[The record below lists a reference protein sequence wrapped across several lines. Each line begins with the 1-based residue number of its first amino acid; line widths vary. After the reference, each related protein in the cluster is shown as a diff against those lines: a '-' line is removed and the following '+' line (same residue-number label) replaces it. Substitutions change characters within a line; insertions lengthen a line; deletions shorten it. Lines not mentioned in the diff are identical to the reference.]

1 MESSDS
7 NNAGGGPGRLADR
20 AWLRAMDAYT
30 AGAYAR
36 AEEEFRAAVR
46 LDPGMADAWLGLH
59 ALRCDT
65 SGALLAMHRHRK
77 RFGEQRSRHRR
88 PLSSWYWLGWW
99 VQPVLEDARDLAL
112 AHASHWLDGRHLTEL
127 DTALAQCP
135 PPGED
140 PSVRFLHACRS
151 YLLKDWEQLI
161 RDTDRLLDDPLL
173 GIEAGLFGGM
183 ARVRLD
189 MCAQAQGPLAA
200 SLARCRSEQP
210 QRKEL
215 RYWLARAY
223 EGAGRSAAALPLY
236 RAVHRADPAFMDTA
250 ARLTAISAEDGL
262 VDALLEGVV
271 GSGPAAG
278 GGTGAGREAGPVTG
292 FGTDEAYDPAEE
304 LGAADGFGAAAGY
317 GVDYETQEDL
327 PVGYTAEPGAG
338 RPVEPG
344 AGFTADYPGEPPAEF
359 PAEFPAGFR
368 GDVAGGLPAG
378 FTMDEGFGPPEG
390 VEEAPGAGQGAG
402 EAVGPQATAGPVPG
416 GPRPGAEGGAGPE
429 PRSGSTVFEGPGTFQ
444 GPSGFDGPGGFPGG
458 FEGPGGVE
466 GPAPQ
471 GTGARTGSGSA
482 APGESGPAAT
492 LFLPGRAVGSQAVPA
507 HRASPDRSGSR
518 QELDAA
524 LDALERMVGLDPVKR
539 QVRALSAQLRMS
551 RLRAGEGLPVQPP
564 KRHFVFSGPSGTGK
578 TTVARILGRV
588 FHSLGLLSG
597 NHLVEA
603 QRADLVGEFL
613 GQTAVKANELIDSA
627 LDGVLFIDEAYSLSN
642 SGYSK
647 GDAYGDEALQVL
659 LKRAEDNRDRL
670 VVILAGYPEG
680 MNRLLSTNPGLNSR
694 FTTRVDFPSYRPAE
708 LTAIGAALAG
718 RDGDGWDE
726 DATEELSSICGH
738 VVREGWIDDLGNGRF
753 IRTLYEKSCAY
764 RDLRLSLTGGQPS
777 REDLATLRL
786 PDLVQAYGEL
796 IDGRGGGAE
805 A

>member
-1 MESSDS
+1 
-7 NNAGGGPGRLADR
+7 
-20 AWLRAMDAYT
+20 MDAYA

-65 SGALLAMHRHRK
+65 SGALLAMHRNQE
-77 RFGEQRSRHRR
+77 RFGEQRERHRR

-112 AHASHWLDGRHLTEL
+112 AHASHWLDGRHLAEL
-127 DTALAQCP
+127 DRALTECP
-135 PPGED
+135 PVDRD

-161 RDTDRLLDDPLL
+161 RDTDPLLDDPLL

-189 MCAQAQGPLAA
+189 MCAQAQSPLAA

-236 RAVHRADPAFMDTA
+236 RAVNRADPAFMDAA
-250 ARLTAISAEDGL
+250 ARLAAISAEDGVMDGL
-262 VDALLEGVV
+262 LGGGELEGPGGLLLPEAEFEPGYEPEYTDFVEY
-271 GSGPAAG
+271 GPEE
-278 GGTGAGREAGPVTG
+278 GRTEA
-292 FGTDEAYDPAEE
+292 AEE
-304 LGAADGFGAAAGY
+304 PEPRAAPERSGAAAG
-317 GVDYETQEDL
+317 
-327 PVGYTAEPGAG
+327 EP
-338 RPVEPG
+338 
-344 AGFTADYPGEPPAEF
+344 
-359 PAEFPAGFR
+359 
-368 GDVAGGLPAG
+368 
-378 FTMDEGFGPPEG
+378 
-390 VEEAPGAGQGAG
+390 AP
-402 EAVGPQATAGPVPG
+402 
-416 GPRPGAEGGAGPE
+416 
-429 PRSGSTVFEGPGTFQ
+429 
-444 GPSGFDGPGGFPGG
+444 
-458 FEGPGGVE
+458 
-466 GPAPQ
+466 GPAP
-471 GTGARTGSGSA
+471 
-482 APGESGPAAT
+482 
-492 LFLPGRAVGSQAVPA
+492 RAVETEAVAAAAVPS
-507 HRASPDRSGSR
+507 RAGRLRG
-518 QELDAA
+518 QEGLDAA
-524 LDALERMVGLDPVKR
+524 LGALEQMVGLDPVKR

-551 RLRAGEGLPVQPP
+551 RLRADQGLPVQPP

-578 TTVARILGRV
+578 TTVARILGQV
-588 FHSLGLLSG
+588 FHALGLLSG
-597 NHLVEA
+597 DHLVEA

-680 MNRLLSTNPGLNSR
+680 MNRLLATNPGLNSR
-694 FTTRVDFPSYRPAE
+694 FTTRVDFPSYRPEE
-708 LTAIGAALAG
+708 LTAIGRTLAAG
-718 RDGDGWDE
+718 GGDGWDE
-726 DATEELSSICGH
+726 DAADELASICAH
-738 VVREGWIDDLGNGRF
+738 VVREGWIDELGNGRF

-764 RDLRLSLTGGQPS
+764 RDLRLSALRELPT

-796 IDGRGGGAE
+796 IDGRS
-805 A
+805 

>member
-1 MESSDS
+1 
-7 NNAGGGPGRLADR
+7 
-20 AWLRAMDAYT
+20 MDAYA
-30 AGAYAR
+30 AGSYSR

-65 SGALLAMHRHRK
+65 AGALLAMHRHRA
-77 RFGEQRSRHRR
+77 RFGEQRTRHRR

-99 VQPVLEDARDLAL
+99 VQPVLEDERDLAL
-112 AHASHWLDGRHLTEL
+112 AHASHWLDGRHLAEL
-127 DTALAQCP
+127 DRALANCP
-135 PPGED
+135 PAAED

-151 YLLKDWEQLI
+151 YLVKDWEQLI
-161 RDTDRLLDDPLL
+161 RDTDRLLDDPVL

-189 MCAQAQGPLAA
+189 MCAQAQAPLAA

-223 EGAGRSAAALPLY
+223 EGSGRSAAALPLY
-236 RAVHRADPAFMDTA
+236 RSVHRADPAFMDTA
-250 ARLTAISAEDGL
+250 TRLAAITAEDG
-262 VDALLEGVV
+262 ALDGLLDGADTVTVLPEPEPELETAGPAPLPGTAADLPEAADF
-271 GSGPAAG
+271 GSFGEYAEAGDPADLPDLPALPAAG
-278 GGTGAGREAGPVTG
+278 G
-292 FGTDEAYDPAEE
+292 PA
-304 LGAADGFGAAAGY
+304 A
-317 GVDYETQEDL
+317 
-327 PVGYTAEPGAG
+327 PVG
-338 RPVEPG
+338 V
-344 AGFTADYPGEPPAEF
+344 PA
-359 PAEFPAGFR
+359 
-368 GDVAGGLPAG
+368 
-378 FTMDEGFGPPEG
+378 
-390 VEEAPGAGQGAG
+390 EAPGGPYGEPVAERSGTPDGLTAAPPRTADGAPL
-402 EAVGPQATAGPVPG
+402 VGPATAVPI
-416 GPRPGAEGGAGPE
+416 
-429 PRSGSTVFEGPGTFQ
+429 GPGRQ
-444 GPSGFDGPGGFPGG
+444 
-458 FEGPGGVE
+458 
-466 GPAPQ
+466 
-471 GTGARTGSGSA
+471 
-482 APGESGPAAT
+482 
-492 LFLPGRAVGSQAVPA
+492 
-507 HRASPDRSGSR
+507 

-524 LDALERMVGLDPVKR
+524 LAELSRMVGLDPVKR

-551 RLRAGEGLPVQPP
+551 RLRAERGLPVQPP

-578 TTVARILGRV
+578 TTVARILGQV
-588 FHSLGLLSG
+588 FHALGLLSG
-597 NHLVEA
+597 DHLVEA

-680 MNRLLSTNPGLNSR
+680 MNRLLSANPGLNSR

-708 LTAIGAALAG
+708 LTEIGRSLALTG
-718 RDGDGWDE
+718 GDGWDA
-726 DATEELSSICGH
+726 DAAEELSSICGH
-738 VVREGWIDDLGNGRF
+738 VVTEGWIDELGNGRF

-764 RDLRLSLTGGQPS
+764 RDLRLSAQSELPS

-786 PDLVQAYGEL
+786 PDLLQAYGEL
-796 IDGRGGGAE
+796 IDGRAG
-805 A
+805 